1 MKPNNLLIIMSDE
14 HNRRVLGCHGDPL
27 VRTPHLDALAARGT
41 RFSDAY
47 TNCPICVP
55 ARASFATGRYVHQIR
70 YWDNG
75 HPYDGR
81 VPGWGHR
88 LMGDG
93 HRVTSIGKLH
103 YRDSDDPNGFDEEL
117 LPMHVLNGI
126 GDTVGL
132 VRRPPPPRPNARL
145 LAEEAGRGESTY
157 TEYDRA
163 ITAETC
169 RWLAEEAPTHAD
181 KPWVLF
187 VSLVCPHFPL
197 RAPEE
202 FFDMY
207 SPDAMPWPIQRE
219 VEARPKHPVLEALR
233 GIQNYDDFFRD
244 DDHRRTAIAAY
255 YGMVSFLDDNIGK
268 VLKALET
275 NSFGDTTR
283 VIYTSDHGDNL
294 GARTNWGKAL
304 MYEESAGVPL
314 IMAGPDIPAGQ
325 TVSAPATLVDIYPT
339 AIAAVGGELTP
350 EERDALPGHSLFDV
364 AAGTAPERTPLV
376 EYHAA
381 ASITGYFMIRVGK
394 WKYVHY
400 TGYAPQLFDLESD
413 PFEATDLGT
422 DPAYADVVEECERR
436 LRAVVD
442 PEAATAQAF
451 ADQEARIEALGGLD
465 AVLARGNF
473 PYTPAPGEAPKLAQI
488 PGD

>member
-1 MKPNNLLIIMSDE
+1 M
-14 HNRRVLGCHGDPL
+14 
-27 VRTPHLDALAARGT
+27 
-41 RFSDAY
+41 
-47 TNCPICVP
+47 
-55 ARASFATGRYVHQIR
+55 HQIR

-103 YRDSDDPNGFDEEL
+103 YRDSNDPNGFDEEL

-163 ITAETC
+163 ITAESC
-169 RWLAEEAPTHAD
+169 RWLAEQAPTYAD

-202 FFDMY
+202 FFDLY
-207 SPDAMPWPIQRE
+207 PPDAMPWPIQRDA
-219 VEARPKHPVLEALR
+219 EARPKHPVLEALR

-275 NSFGDTTR
+275 EQLRRHHAGDLYQR
-283 VIYTSDHGDNL
+283 SRRQSRRAHQLGQGADVRGERGRAANHGRSRHPGGSDGL
-294 GARTNWGKAL
+294 CPRPRW
-304 MYEESAGVPL
+304 L
-314 IMAGPDIPAGQ
+314 IFI
-325 TVSAPATLVDIYPT
+325 PT

-364 AAGTAPERTPLV
+364 AAGYRTRADSAGGISRRRLDHRLLHDPSGQMEICPL
-376 EYHAA
+376 H
-381 ASITGYFMIRVGK
+381 
-394 WKYVHY
+394 
-400 TGYAPQLFDLESD
+400 
-413 PFEATDLGT
+413 
-422 DPAYADVVEECERR
+422 R
-436 LRAVVD
+436 LRA
-442 PEAATAQAF
+442 AAF
-451 ADQEARIEALGGLD
+451 RSG
-465 AVLARGNF
+465 V
-473 PYTPAPGEAPKLAQI
+473 
-488 PGD
+488 